1 MVIKLRYDRRYGLY
15 EHMSEIPALNFL
27 WHSSNSACQKERE
40 NQTASA
46 ARAADVLRVIW
57 FI

>member
-15 EHMSEIPALNFL
+15 EHMSEIPALDFL
-27 WHSSNSACQKERE
+27 WHSSYSACRKERQI
-40 NQTASA
+40 QTAA
-46 ARAADVLRVIW
+46 EFDVLGVIR